1 MKTFCRDLS
10 ERTMEIIDCQKIE
23 MILLTKKEKN
33 HISNKKYATYAKMYL
48 MLKMAKIIKTFE
60 IIVIIQANAAV
71 LHNVFAT

>member
-1 MKTFCRDLS
+1 
-10 ERTMEIIDCQKIE
+10 

-48 MLKMAKIIKTFE
+48 MLKMAKIIKKFE
-60 IIVIIQANAAV
+60 IKVIIQANAAV